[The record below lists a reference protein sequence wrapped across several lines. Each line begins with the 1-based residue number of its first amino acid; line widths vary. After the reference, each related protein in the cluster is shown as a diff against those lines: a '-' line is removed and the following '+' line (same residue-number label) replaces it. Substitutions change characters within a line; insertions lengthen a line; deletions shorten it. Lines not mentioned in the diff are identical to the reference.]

1 MGQVPLYHPGVSP
14 EQGPV
19 LAAAFL
25 ALASVAM
32 LACRPDPRVE
42 ERVVTLHTPRAC
54 ALEPA
59 RAFAQLYPAGDFEPG
74 AIGAFEALFLREKG
88 RALASFPVDT
98 RALLVDASEGQ
109 GARRWR
115 GIVPVRP
122 GGAVDVLAWP
132 AGEACRLTADVE
144 RRQATAIGAIDE
156 RRVLVVGGRSASGAS
171 IPRSYLADMTTG
183 DVLPLRFGVASPR
196 DRPTITPFGKAADGL
211 AAGALVAGGRVP
223 DTGTPLDTAEVFV
236 ATAAGG
242 DFVAEKIAIEPR
254 ADHAAVVLRTGET
267 LLVGGAGRDGL
278 LRAMQIVDP
287 ASRRAI
293 SQGVATLR
301 VPRRSPTAIRLASG
315 EILVGG
321 GTDADGRAVA
331 TIEFFRADASAPA
344 KREIELKPGAREAFV
359 ALPAGG
365 ALVVMSSDPPASTTV
380 WVITGDGVLEAGIPV
395 AGLGDVALF
404 PGTEGAPV
412 LWTGSRWLRWAPWSG
427 TFQPVSNGPAA
438 GPREGVGAAPD
449 GGLVVWLSDDLD
461 QGMHVWGFRHGARG
475 PYQSTPRALLSDGPA
490 YVTPDRL
497 PGESARYDDRKKG
510 LVLANGATALV
521 ADATFARV
529 SVDVESPSGGA
540 PLVVLRDDL
549 DAEVVVG
556 GPSCP
561 LVIGSRIH
569 VERDR
574 EVVRASVDR
583 GPLVTCATRLP
594 RDARVSVAVRSGP
607 SPAFVTSLTV
617 TRVP

>member
-1 MGQVPLYHPGVSP
+1 MSH
-14 EQGPV
+14 EQGTV
-19 LAAAFL
+19 LTAAFL
-25 ALASVAM
+25 AVAAV
-32 LACRPDPRVE
+32 ACRPDPRVE
-42 ERVVTLHTPRAC
+42 ERVVTVHTPRAC

-59 RAFAQLYPAGDFEPG
+59 RGFAQMYPAGDFEPG
-74 AIGAFEALFLREKG
+74 VLGAFESLFLREKG
-88 RALASFPVDT
+88 KALASMPADT
-98 RALLVDASEGQ
+98 RALVVDASDAQ
-109 GARRWR
+109 QARRWR
-115 GIVPVRP
+115 GMAPVARA
-122 GGAVDVLAWP
+122 GAVDVLAWP
-132 AGEACRLTADVE
+132 EREACRLTADVE
-144 RRQATAIGAIDE
+144 RRQATTIGAVDE

-183 DVLPLRFGVASPR
+183 DVVPLRFGIATPR
-196 DRPTITPFGKAADGL
+196 DGPTITAFGRAADGR
-211 AAGALVAGGRVP
+211 ASGALVAGGRVP

-236 ATAAGG
+236 ASDGGG
-242 DFVAEKIAIEPR
+242 DFVPEKIAIEPR

-267 LLVGGAGRDGL
+267 LLVGGAGLDGL
-278 LRAMQIVDP
+278 LRTMQIVDP
-287 ASRRAI
+287 TSRRAI

-301 VPRRSPTAIRLASG
+301 VPRRRPIALRLASG

-321 GTDADGRAVA
+321 GTDADGKGVA
-331 TIEFFRADASAPA
+331 TIEFLRPDATGPA
-344 KREIELKPGAREAFV
+344 KREIELKPGARETFA

-380 WVITGDGVLEAGIPV
+380 WAITGDGALEAGIPV

-427 TFQPVSNGPAA
+427 TFQPIPDGPST
-438 GPREGVGAAPD
+438 GPREGAATAPD
-449 GGLVVWLSDDLD
+449 SGLVVWLSDDLD
-461 QGMHVWGFRHGARG
+461 QGMHVWGFRHGVRG
-475 PYQSTPRALLSDGPA
+475 PYQGVPRSLLADGPA

-497 PGESARYDDRKKG
+497 PGESARYDDRRKG
-510 LVLANGATALV
+510 LALANGATALL

-540 PLVVLRDDL
+540 PLVVLREEL
-549 DAEVVVG
+549 GGEVVVG
-556 GPSCP
+556 GPTCP
-561 LVIGSRIH
+561 LVVGSRVH

-583 GPLVTCATRLP
+583 GPDVTCAPRLP

-617 TRVP
+617 TRSP